1 MLSKLIHAQY
11 IIIPLYMQIL
21 ENLKKQIFKS
31 INRLVLALQ
40 KSEEK
45 IWGKKIIKLHSN
57 IFGLAICFLS
67 FQGKLNQGRISCYI
81 TIRFLDDSG

>member
-1 MLSKLIHAQY
+1 MQSKLIQAQD
-11 IIIPLYMQIL
+11 IIIPYMQIL

-57 IFGLAICFLS
+57 IFGLAIF